1 MTALTVLNVKEVVCE
16 KLQELFANGCQRVL
30 FVVPPNVPK
39 EDFTIDVAL
48 NKRYPVYPPVG
59 YGILCRD
66 IENRGYA
73 TDILDLNYLL
83 QIELED
89 KKENFVYDIW
99 QEWLRARVEEFKPDL
114 IGLTCMFTI
123 YHRSMKR
130 ISQFVK
136 EEIAPIPII
145 AGGVHTTSATL
156 QERNLVL
163 KDCPHID
170 MISLY
175 EGNKSFAD
183 MLDVING
190 YKEPEALTQLSTHV
204 DGRYVTITERAEK
217 PQESLDLIPHY
228 HNLPIGEYSAHGRIG
243 TYYWKHPS
251 GTRAATALSNVG
263 CRAQCTF
270 CSVRSFNGKG
280 VYGRSI
286 SSVVDELEMLRDRYG
301 ITHIMW
307 LDDDLLYDEK
317 RAIALFNEMRNRKLG
332 ITWDATNGI
341 IASAMTEEI
350 AAAAAESG
358 CIGIS
363 IGIESGSEV
372 ILKSVKKPSMV
383 KHFIKCSGILKKYPQ
398 IFVRGLLMCGFPN
411 ETIGMVWDTI
421 ALSDRISL
429 DWNSIQPLNF
439 IPGVELT
446 NHALQQGLLNEQELI
461 DGTERPF
468 LGSTGGVQ
476 KHVAQSHTFVN
487 PLESDH
493 NRIPDRSEIP
503 DIWFVMDY
511 MISYRRIEH
520 ENNPI
525 KLEMLQ
531 KLFVNMC
538 DKTHKNNAL
547 GNLYFAIIEQKIG
560 NPEAARFRLSLAREY
575 SGSDYWRPRFEAL
588 GLFGLLGRMEQETMQ

>member
-1 MTALTVLNVKEVVCE
+1 MATLTALNAKEMICE
-16 KLQELFANGCQRVL
+16 KLRELFPNGCRRVL

-39 EDFTIDVAL
+39 EDFVIDVAL

-66 IENRGYA
+66 LEDRGYV
-73 TDILDLNYLL
+73 TGVLDLNYDL
-83 QIELED
+83 QLELEA
-89 KKENFVYDIW
+89 KKEDFVYDVW
-99 QEWLRARVEEFKPDL
+99 QDRMRERVEAFKPDL

-130 ISQFVK
+130 ISQFIK
-136 EEIAPIPII
+136 KEIAPIPII
-145 AGGVHTTSATL
+145 AGGVHTTAATL

-170 MISLY
+170 MIALY
-175 EGNKSFAD
+175 EGNESFGD
-183 MLDVING
+183 MLEVING
-190 YKEPEALTQLSTHV
+190 RKEAEALTQLSTRV

-217 PQESLDLIPHY
+217 DRRSFDLIPYY
-228 HNLPIGEYSAHGRIG
+228 HDLPIGEYSAHGRIG
-243 TYYWKHPS
+243 TYYWMHRA

-280 VYGRSI
+280 VYGRSV

-301 ITHIMW
+301 ITHVMW
-307 LDDDLLYDEK
+307 LDDDLLYNEK
-317 RAIALFNEMRNRKLG
+317 RAIALFSEMTNRKLG

-383 KHFIKCSGILKKYPQ
+383 KHFIRCTDILKKYPQ
-398 IFVRGLLMCGFPN
+398 IFVRGLLMCAFPN
-411 ETIGMVWDTI
+411 ETIGMVWETI
-421 ALSDRISL
+421 QLGQRIAI
-429 DWNSIQPLNF
+429 DWSSIQPLNF

-446 NHALQQGLLNEQELI
+446 NHALQQGLLTEQELI

-476 KHVAQSHTFVN
+476 RHVARSREFVN

-493 NRIPDRSEIP
+493 NRIPDRSEIG
-503 DIWFVMDY
+503 DIWFTMDY
-511 MISYRRIEH
+511 LINYKKVEH
-520 ENNPI
+520 EDNPI
-525 KLEMLQ
+525 KLEML
-531 KLFVNMC
+531 KKMFRNFC
-538 DKTHKNNAL
+538 DNTHKNNAL
-547 GNLYFAIIEQKIG
+547 GNLYFAIIEQKLG
-560 NPEAARFRLSLAREY
+560 NHAAARYRISLAREFAET
-575 SGSDYWRPRFEAL
+575 DYWRPRFSTL
-588 GLFGLLGRMEQETMQ
+588 GLDSLLERVEQETRI